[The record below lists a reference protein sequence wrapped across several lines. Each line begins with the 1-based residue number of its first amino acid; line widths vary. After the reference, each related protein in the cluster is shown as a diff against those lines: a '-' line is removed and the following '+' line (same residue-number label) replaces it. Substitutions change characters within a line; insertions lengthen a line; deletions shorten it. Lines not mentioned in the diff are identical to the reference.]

1 MRHLILVGAG
11 HAHAQVLLAWAAN
24 PLPEVM
30 LTLVSPEPLAPY
42 SGMVPGWLAGSYQFE
57 EIAIDFAALCAAAGA
72 HWAEAELDRLDPDH
86 QRLHLSNGE
95 SLVYDIVSLNVG
107 STLRPPAPSDTSTT
121 MISMRPLSE
130 LRYRYQAFVDNW
142 SAERADHPLTV
153 TAVGGGAAGFESL
166 LAVLHRLRQA
176 RPDRQVNGALVSSG
190 TILLPGFAPA
200 ARRSALRALEKAG
213 VVVRLGTTWGADA
226 ERASA
231 LVLWATGAQAHD
243 WQQDPLRRGSLAVS
257 KQGFVRVDSQLRSLS
272 HPQIFAVGDCAQW
285 GSEET
290 DALPKA
296 GVYAVRMGPVLSH
309 NLRAT
314 LLGTPLK
321 LYAPQRRFLALL
333 ATADGRAIASRGDW
347 GASGTWAWHLKDYID
362 RRFMRRFALGSKPK
376 APPHRATPS
385 PTKSTLTGEN
395 P

>member
-1 MRHLILVGAG
+1 MKHLVLVGAG

-24 PLPEVM
+24 PLPDVV

-42 SGMVPGWLAGSYQFE
+42 SGMVPGWLAGRYQFE
-57 EIAIDFAALCAAAGA
+57 EIAIDFGALCAAAGA
-72 HWAEAELDRLDPDH
+72 HWVEAELDRLDPER
-86 QRLHLSNGE
+86 QSLHLSNGE
-95 SLVYDIVSLNVG
+95 SLAYDIVSLNVG
-107 STLRPPAPSDTSTT
+107 STLRPPPPSDTSTT

-130 LRYRYQAFVDNW
+130 LRGRYQAFVDNW
-142 SAERADHPLTV
+142 SAERADLPLAV

-200 ARRSALRALEKAG
+200 ARRSALRALQKAG
-213 VVVRLGTTWGADA
+213 AVVRLGTTWDADA

-243 WQQDPLRRGSLAVS
+243 WQLDPLRRGSLAVS
-257 KQGFVRVDSQLRSLS
+257 KQGFVRVDSQLRSVS

-296 GVYAVRMGPVLSH
+296 GVYAVRMGPMLSH

-314 LLGTPLK
+314 LLGAPLTV
-321 LYAPQRRFLALL
+321 YAPQRRFLALL
-333 ATADGRAIASRGDW
+333 ATADGRAIASRGGL
-347 GASGTWAWHLKDYID
+347 GASGAWAWNLKDYID
-362 RRFMRRFALGSKPK
+362 RRFTRRFALESKPK
-376 APPHRATPS
+376 APPHRTSPS
-385 PTKSTLTGEN
+385 PTT
-395 P
+395 

>member
-1 MRHLILVGAG
+1 MKHLVLVGAG

-24 PLPEVM
+24 PLPDVV

-42 SGMVPGWLAGSYQFE
+42 SGMVPGWLAGRYQFE
-57 EIAIDFAALCAAAGA
+57 EITIDFGALCAAAGA
-72 HWAEAELDRLDPDH
+72 HWVEAELERLDPEK
-86 QRLHLSNGE
+86 QSLHLSTGE

-121 MISMRPLSE
+121 LISMRPLSE
-130 LRYRYQAFVDNW
+130 LRGRYQAFVDNW
-142 SAERADHPLTV
+142 SAERTDQPLTV
-153 TAVGGGAAGFESL
+153 TAVGGGAAGFESM

-176 RPDRQVNGALVSSG
+176 RPGRQVNGALVSSG

-213 VVVRLGTTWGADA
+213 VVVQLGGTWGANA
-226 ERASA
+226 ERTSG

-243 WQQDPLRRGSLAVS
+243 WQLDPLRRGHLAVS

-272 HPQIFAVGDCAQW
+272 HPQIFAVGDCTQW
-285 GSEET
+285 GSDEA

-296 GVYAVRMGPVLSH
+296 GVYAVRMGPVLSQ

-314 LLGTPLK
+314 LLGTPLTA
-321 LYAPQRRFLALL
+321 YAPQRRFLALL
-333 ATADGRAIASRGDW
+333 ATADGHAIASRGGW
-347 GASGTWAWHLKDYID
+347 GASGAWAWHLKDYID
-362 RRFMRRFALGSKPK
+362 RRFMRRFAMGPRLN
-376 APPHRATPS
+376 APPHRAPLL
-385 PTKSTLTGEN
+385 PTTSALTGEN